1 MHYGKS
7 VDKASL
13 EEAGVDE
20 ASRATFLSY
29 DPLSPP
35 TQEDPYPY
43 YRQLLSDHPLYHNPK
58 MGFWALSRYDDV
70 RSAFKDWRTFS
81 SAQGV
86 NLEPGFA
93 EVIGPEIL
101 NMDPPRH
108 DQLRRLI
115 AHHFTLSNVRSYEPM
130 VRELASELLSDLL
143 EQGGGDFAEDFSQ
156 RLPVLIICKLM
167 GIPPEDESVVR
178 SMAHDLLLTL
188 SGSDEFASQATAAAT
203 QLRNYFARLVDERRR
218 SPSDDVVSSLANG
231 TIDGDPL
238 PEEEIF
244 GMCLI
249 IYLAGNTT
257 TSALISNGLYCL
269 ATHPE
274 QKEKL
279 AACPSADIIENTIE
293 ELLRYESPVQW
304 SSRVTTREV
313 ELHGE
318 AVPSGERVLLLIGAA
333 QRDPR
338 EWENPDEL
346 DILRT
351 PQRLLAFGD
360 GVHRCVGAPLARLEG
375 RVALEEIFRR
385 APGFEVAGEIK
396 RLHISTER
404 GLSSLPL
411 SI

>member
-1 MHYGKS
+1 MN
-7 VDKASL
+7 
-13 EEAGVDE
+13 
-20 ASRATFLSY
+20 Y
-29 DPLSPP
+29 DPLSPQ
-35 TQEDPYPY
+35 TQDDPYPY
-43 YRQLLSDHPLYHNPK
+43 YRRLLSDHPLYRNPK

-81 SAQGV
+81 SAGGV
-86 NLEPGFA
+86 NLEPGFT
-93 EVIGPEIL
+93 ELIGPEIL

-115 AHHFTLSNVRSYEPM
+115 GHHFTLSNVRSYEPM
-130 VRELASELLSDLL
+130 VREFASKLLSDLIAD
-143 EQGGGDFAEDFSQ
+143 GGGDFAGDFSQ
-156 RLPVLIICKLM
+156 RLPVLTICRLM
-167 GIPPEDESVVR
+167 GIPAEDEPAVR
-178 SMAHDLLLTL
+178 SMAHDMLLIL
-188 SGSDEFASQATAAAT
+188 SGSDEFAVEAAAGGEE
-203 QLRNYFARLVDERRR
+203 LRSYFAKLVEDRRLV
-218 SPSDDVVSSLANG
+218 PSGDVVSSLANG
-231 TIDGDPL
+231 KIDGDPL
-238 PEEEIF
+238 PDEEIF

-249 IYLAGNTT
+249 VYLAGNTT

-269 ATHPE
+269 ARHPD
-274 QKEKL
+274 QKERL
-279 AACPSADIIENTIE
+279 AASPDPEAIENAVE

-318 AVPSGERVLLLIGAA
+318 AVPAGERVMLLIGAA

-346 DILRT
+346 DVLRQ

-375 RVALEEIFRR
+375 RVAFEEIFRR
-385 APGFEVAGEIK
+385 TPHYELAGEVQ

-404 GLSSLPL
+404 GLERLPL
-411 SI
+411 SV